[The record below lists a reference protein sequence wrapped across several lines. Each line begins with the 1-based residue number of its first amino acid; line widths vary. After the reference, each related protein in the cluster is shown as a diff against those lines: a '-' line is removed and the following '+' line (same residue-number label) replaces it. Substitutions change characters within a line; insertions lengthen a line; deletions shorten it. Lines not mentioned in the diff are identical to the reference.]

1 MNEEQ
6 YWLPE
11 DFVRRMEELLG
22 AEWAAFRDSYEKE
35 RAQGLRINPLK
46 TAGEEA
52 RAAVSFAW
60 MQEAWQLEPIP
71 WEACGFYYGREAR
84 PGKHPFHEAGL
95 YYIQEPSAMAA
106 AALLDPKPGERV
118 LDLCAAPGGKS
129 TQIAGRMKG
138 LGLLVANEIHPAR
151 ARILSQNM
159 ERIGAA
165 GAVTV
170 NEEPARLAACFPGFF
185 DRILADAPCSGEG
198 MFRKDEKTRQE
209 WSQAHVEAC
218 AARQAQILDC
228 AAVMLKEGGRL
239 VYSTCTFAPEE
250 DEGTIEAFLRRHPE
264 FELEEAKLAAGG
276 ASFGCG
282 VPQWT
287 PGGRA
292 ELARTCRIWP
302 HKTRGE
308 GHYLA
313 ALRKTAPSRTGKE
326 TRPAYVKD
334 RETRQLW
341 QAFQRTILPG
351 GSEDPCLSD
360 GDHLVRFGDQLYR
373 IPEEMP
379 DCRGLKVLRP
389 GLHLGTLKK
398 GRLEP
403 AHGLALYAK
412 EGQGAE
418 AVSLDPG
425 GEAAA
430 RYLRGEALDRGE
442 CRLLRTGEEK
452 GGWTLVTVDG
462 WTLGWAKRTG
472 NVLKNHYP
480 KGLRQP

>member
-1 MNEEQ
+1 
-6 YWLPE
+6 
-11 DFVRRMEELLG
+11 
-22 AEWAAFRDSYEKE
+22 
-35 RAQGLRINPLK
+35 
-46 TAGEEA
+46 
-52 RAAVSFAW
+52 
-60 MQEAWQLEPIP
+60 
-71 WEACGFYYGREAR
+71 
-84 PGKHPFHEAGL
+84 
-95 YYIQEPSAMAA
+95 
-106 AALLDPKPGERV
+106 
-118 LDLCAAPGGKS
+118 
-129 TQIAGRMKG
+129 
-138 LGLLVANEIHPAR
+138 
-151 ARILSQNM
+151 
-159 ERIGAA
+159 
-165 GAVTV
+165 
-170 NEEPARLAACFPGFF
+170 
-185 DRILADAPCSGEG
+185 
-198 MFRKDEKTRQE
+198 
-209 WSQAHVEAC
+209 
-218 AARQAQILDC
+218 
-228 AAVMLKEGGRL
+228 MLKEGGRL

-313 ALRKTAPSRTGKE
+313 ARRKTAPSRTGKE
-326 TRPAYVKD
+326 TWPAYVKD

-341 QAFQRTILPG
+341 QAFQKTVLPG

-403 AHGLALYAK
+403 AHGLALYVK

-442 CRLLRTGEEK
+442 CRLLRAGEEK

-462 WTLGWAKRTG
+462 RGRELGRVEMGMAQTVAVNGKYVAYLTGDGLTISGKRLEAWYTG
-472 NVLKNHYP
+472 QGAAAMVCICENGAAYLANARTAWRFSP
-480 KGLRQP
+480 